1 LPWAKGIFSEC
12 GWNFNQHRI
21 HTTFIKICC
30 DLGQRLFDTLVA
42 KVAKVAKL
50 LETTV
55 FLLD

>member
-21 HTTFIKICC
+21 HATFIKICC

-42 KVAKVAKL
+42 KVAKL